1 MKMLLFIY
9 LFRYIHNCTVMGE
22 SYHVLLQLVMNK
34 HGVKLTFDVLLMR
47 DSYCYDF
54 LVETLG

>member
-1 MKMLLFIY
+1 
-9 LFRYIHNCTVMGE
+9 MGE